1 MQTTNISI
9 PSLCNDKWELRYY
22 NDKNSVC
29 KIEDDKNSPLT
40 LLFESTF
47 FVSTILYLVQTRNMS
62 ILSLCNDKSKLG
74 YYKNSKYL
82 QNRRWQKQYILLL
95 LLTFCRESLKG
106 HLLFPISLSFK
117 LTRSTYGSVMLTLVW
132 PPSFRRPFKMPYF
145 FHFYRTFLIS

>member
-82 QNRRWQKQYILLL
+82 QNRR
-95 LLTFCRESLKG
+95 
-106 HLLFPISLSFK
+106 
-117 LTRSTYGSVMLTLVW
+117 
-132 PPSFRRPFKMPYF
+132 
-145 FHFYRTFLIS
+145 